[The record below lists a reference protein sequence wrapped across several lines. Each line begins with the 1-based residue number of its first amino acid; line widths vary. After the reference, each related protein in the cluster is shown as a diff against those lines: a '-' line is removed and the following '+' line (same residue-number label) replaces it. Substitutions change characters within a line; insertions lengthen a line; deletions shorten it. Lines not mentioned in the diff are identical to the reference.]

1 MNPSRR
7 QLLRG
12 NFSGISDVI
21 RPPWALP
28 DLEFSNR
35 CTRCSDCIRIC
46 PEGIIRSGSGGF
58 PEVDFQQRGCT
69 LCRDCATACTARALD
84 PERDPPWRLRVEIRD
99 TCLAQRRVLCRSCG
113 DACDE
118 RAIRFAL
125 QVGGIAR
132 PRIDGDRCTGCGFCV
147 GVCPVQA
154 LKIEPDATESTP

>member
-12 NFSGISDVI
+12 AFSRTVEVI

-28 DLEFSNR
+28 DPEFLDR

-46 PEGIIRSGSGGF
+46 PEGVIRLGSGGF
-58 PEVDFQQRGCT
+58 PEVDFQKRGCT
-69 LCRDCATACTARALD
+69 LCGDCATACTAQALD
-84 PERDPPWRLRVEIRD
+84 PEQHPPWKLRVKILD
-99 TCLAQRRVLCRSCG
+99 TCLAQRRILCRSCG

-125 QVGGIAR
+125 QVGGSAR
-132 PRIDGDRCTGCGFCV
+132 PRIDGDLCNGCGACV
-147 GVCPVQA
+147 AVCPVQA
-154 LKIEPDATESTP
+154 VQISRRAEM

>member
-21 RPPWALP
+21 RPPWARP
-28 DLEFSNR
+28 EPEFSNR

-46 PEGIIRSGSGGF
+46 PEGIICSGSGGF
-58 PEVDFQQRGCT
+58 PEVDFQKGGCT
-69 LCRDCATACTARALD
+69 LCGDCATVCTAKALD
-84 PERDPPWRLRVEIRD
+84 PERDPPWRLRVKVLD
-99 TCLAQRRVLCRSCG
+99 ACLAQRRIFCRSCG

-125 QVGGIAR
+125 QVGGIAW
-132 PRIDGDRCTGCGFCV
+132 PGIDPDLCNGCGACV
-147 GVCPVQA
+147 SVCPVQA
-154 LKIEPDATESTP
+154 VRITPDTEV